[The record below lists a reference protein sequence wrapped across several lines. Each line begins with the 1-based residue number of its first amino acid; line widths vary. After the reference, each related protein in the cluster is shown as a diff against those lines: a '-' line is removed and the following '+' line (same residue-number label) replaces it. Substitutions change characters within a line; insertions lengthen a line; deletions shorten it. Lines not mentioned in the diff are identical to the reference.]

1 MSRHLRRLAGLLAV
15 VVGMSALA
23 ACGGIPLSSD
33 PVSGPEITDEVDV
46 SIGFSPQGP
55 RKGATQE
62 EIVTNFVLAATNP
75 QNDYR
80 LSRSFLA
87 DDFAEQWDPDAGVLV
102 RSGAGTP
109 FTISETRVDYSFR
122 SAASVNRA
130 GQYKQERESANVNLS
145 FSFVKQG
152 GEWRI
157 AEAPDGVV
165 LLEDNFAQVFREHAL
180 YFFDPS
186 FQYLVPDLRWLP
198 NRADISTRVVSSL
211 LAGPSTWYGNG
222 ILLSAFP
229 AGTVVG
235 EGRVSVES
243 GLATVDLSDV
253 ASSANERDRERMRQ
267 QLSASLSSLASVTNV
282 AVTVEGSPLTI
293 PDSGGS
299 AASTSLQ
306 VNPSPLVRKG
316 NDFGFINNDRITPI
330 GQLSAKV
337 IDIDGVA
344 GTLSRGGTAMAV
356 LASGGVW
363 AVRPGK
369 IAPVRVDERSGL
381 VAPTIDTFG
390 FIWSA
395 PRASARGLRVF
406 DLEGTRQDLL
416 QTLPAEARIV
426 SLDVSRDGSRLLL
439 YVTTPGGPRL
449 LMAGIVRQDSAPTT
463 LGELVDLPVGSATP
477 IDAAWMDDRTVATL
491 SGAGEDTAVSAWMI
505 GGPSESLGT
514 GPGGQSIVGGNGGED
529 GLRVLTAGGELYY
542 PRGTVWQ
549 GTGNSGSFVAT
560 QQ

>member
-253 ASSANERDRERMRQ
+253 HPVPTNGTGSGCASSSRP
-267 QLSASLSSLASVTNV
+267 ASRAWRV
-282 AVTVEGSPLTI
+282 SP
-293 PDSGGS
+293 
-299 AASTSLQ
+299 TS
-306 VNPSPLVRKG
+306 R
-316 NDFGFINNDRITPI
+316 
-330 GQLSAKV
+330 
-337 IDIDGVA
+337 
-344 GTLSRGGTAMAV
+344 
-356 LASGGVW
+356 
-363 AVRPGK
+363 
-369 IAPVRVDERSGL
+369 
-381 VAPTIDTFG
+381 
-390 FIWSA
+390 
-395 PRASARGLRVF
+395 
-406 DLEGTRQDLL
+406 
-416 QTLPAEARIV
+416 
-426 SLDVSRDGSRLLL
+426 
-439 YVTTPGGPRL
+439 
-449 LMAGIVRQDSAPTT
+449 
-463 LGELVDLPVGSATP
+463 
-477 IDAAWMDDRTVATL
+477 
-491 SGAGEDTAVSAWMI
+491 
-505 GGPSESLGT
+505 
-514 GPGGQSIVGGNGGED
+514 
-529 GLRVLTAGGELYY
+529 
-542 PRGTVWQ
+542 
-549 GTGNSGSFVAT
+549 
-560 QQ
+560 